1 MDASV
6 GGKSSHSNNN
16 NNNLMYGTNGDVAV
30 NGNNNE
36 ARKPSAAGEPTQ
48 EQTSTRPPPVVFRE
62 SWATKQER
70 VRQKSAFGDHPGW
83 RLLPILIKANDDL
96 RQEQLA
102 GQLIQRMAMILAR
115 ERVNVWLCPY
125 DILALTDRAGII
137 EAIPDT
143 ISLDSL
149 KKNSPNYT
157 NLLGFFYSHYGEGT
171 EELAAAKANFVESLA
186 AYSIVCFLLQIKD
199 RHNGNI
205 LLDKWG
211 HVIHID
217 FGFFLLS
224 SPGKNVGFESAPFK
238 LTREFVE
245 VLEGPESHLFRTF
258 RDLCCKTFLAL
269 RRNCMEII
277 LVVEMLQDGN
287 ENLQCFRGHPKA
299 AIQQLR
305 DRFRL
310 DLNDRAC
317 KEYVNSLID
326 DSIENWRTDWYD
338 RYQRYFV
345 GVL

>member
-1 MDASV
+1 MDV
-6 GGKSSHSNNN
+6 NGNGQSS
-16 NNNLMYGTNGDVAV
+16 LVYGTNKDSS
-30 NGNNNE
+30 
-36 ARKPSAAGEPTQ
+36 SAEHQKRAGEPT
-48 EQTSTRPPPVVFRE
+48 EEETPTRPPPIVFRE

-70 VRQKSAFGDHPGW
+70 VRKKSAFGEHPGW

-125 DILALTDRAGII
+125 EILALTDTAGII

-149 KKNSPNYT
+149 KKNSPDYT
-157 NLLGFFYSHYGEGT
+157 SLLDFFQSHYGSGT
-171 EELAAAKANFVESLA
+171 DELASAKANFLESLA
-186 AYSIVCFLLQIKD
+186 AYAIVCFLLQIKD

-205 LLDKWG
+205 LLDKFG
-211 HVIHID
+211 HLIHID
-217 FGFFLLS
+217 FGFFFLS

-245 VLEGPESHLFRTF
+245 VLEGPDSHLFRIF
-258 RDLCCKTFLAL
+258 RNLCCKTFLAL

-277 LVVEMLQDGN
+277 MVVEMLKDGN
-287 ENLQCFRGHPKA
+287 ENLQCFRGQPA
-299 AIQQLR
+299 LAIQQLR
-305 DRFRL
+305 HRFRL